1 MKSNIKMART
11 IKPPAQVALDN
22 TGNFAFIANF
32 LTNIPTEVGDIFLL
46 LDDDETQIQALS
58 EKNPLELP
66 DSTVKVLDSKTT
78 DWKKVLSPY
87 ISKTQLEQVVDLLG
101 RLTTEGIRS
110 FICFDQNKILRV
122 IPS

>member
-1 MKSNIKMART
+1 MKSNMKMARAL
-11 IKPPAQVALDN
+11 KPPAQVALDN
-22 TGNFAFIANF
+22 TGNFAFIAYLLNKN
-32 LTNIPTEVGDIFLL
+32 LSADGDIFLL
-46 LDDDETQIQALS
+46 LDDNETQIQVLS
-58 EKNPLELP
+58 EKHPIELP

-87 ISKTQLEQVVDLLG
+87 ISKTQLEQVGDLLG

-110 FICFDQNKILRV
+110 LVCFDQNKTLRV

>member
-1 MKSNIKMART
+1 MART

-32 LTNIPTEVGDIFLL
+32 LTNIPTAVGDIFLL
-46 LDDDETQIQALS
+46 LDDDETQIQVLS
-58 EKNPLELP
+58 EKHPLELP